1 MGIVLF
7 DNQNRDSLYPL
18 SANRAVADLR
28 CGIFSFKERWEQI
41 SGEKVFVH
49 SVSYLSALYES
60 IPVEELLWIDAS
72 LIPDKETIAQIL
84 SLQSN
89 TCLIEKQTILAARV
103 TIKSSLF
110 TPYNILDQCKKESIA
125 GSFKILKFPW
135 QIFQWNEEGIRNDF
149 TLITAKRE
157 LTELP
162 ETNQYAGREN
172 IFIEEGVSINFC
184 VINASAGP
192 VYIAKNALVMEGCTL
207 RGPLAIGQSAVLKM
221 GTRVYGGTTIGPN
234 CTVGGELKNAV
245 LQAFSNKAHH
255 GYLGDAVIGQWCNL
269 GAGTSNSNVKN
280 TGGTVRVFNKSTN
293 SFIAAGNKC
302 GVIMG
307 DYSRTAINTSINT
320 GTVIGVCC
328 NVFGE
333 RLTPKYIPDFNWGT
347 KTINYYAIDKAV
359 IHLQN
364 WKKMKQQIF
373 TDVEISILKYIF
385 EQYSNRRNEAV
396 NV

>member
-18 SANRAVADLR
+18 TANRAVADLR
-28 CGIFSFKERWEQI
+28 CGIFSAKERWEQI

-72 LIPDKETIAQIL
+72 LIPDKETIARIL

-89 TCLIEKQTILAARV
+89 TCLIEEQTILAARV

-135 QIFQWNEEGIRNDF
+135 QIFQWNEDGIRNDF
-149 TLITAKRE
+149 ALITAKRE

-359 IHLQN
+359 IHIQN